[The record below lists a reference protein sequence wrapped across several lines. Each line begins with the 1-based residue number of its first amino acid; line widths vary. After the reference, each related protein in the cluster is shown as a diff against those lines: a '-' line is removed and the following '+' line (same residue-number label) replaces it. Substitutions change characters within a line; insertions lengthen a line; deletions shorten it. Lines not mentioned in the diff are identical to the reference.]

1 MIEKFLSLFERF
13 VIAVEAIASKA
24 GPLAVPANE
33 QAAPAAEGPKP
44 SRSRAAAADKKKDEP
59 KEQAPATD
67 TSFDFLGGASAPAK
81 KYERGDVKAAL
92 EKLVGK
98 AGSAEAFKLFQ
109 AVGGVQSLN
118 DLPED
123 KFATVIKAVEDE
135 LAKK

>member
-1 MIEKFLSLFERF
+1 MIEKFLSLFERL
-13 VIAVEAIASKA
+13 VAAAEAIAA
-24 GPLAVPANE
+24 GGGAAPA

-44 SRSRAAAADKKKDEP
+44 SRSRAAAADKKKDEAP
-59 KEQAPATD
+59 KDQAPAAD
-67 TSFDFLGGASAPAK
+67 NGFDFLGGTSAPAK

-123 KFATVIKAVEDE
+123 KFAAVVKAVEDE